1 MSAFLKSLLT
11 NKNILK
17 FYILCMFFFHFFLI
31 FNYEQNSVHFL
42 PRLYFIALHYA
53 FLDAVFFIFTYIFYR
68 RKNIWVPL
76 AIATT
81 LTNIS
86 IGTGL
91 YGIEIV
97 SEVFHHFGDWLVK
110 DIWNIKFLNISMTG
124 SSFSWMLAASIY
136 AGIGLIIYG
145 RYFIKSKENFDTK
158 IEKQIIFQ
166 GLGLYAIIIPFAFI
180 FTHFTF
186 VGSSFQYLQGLLQ
199 YNHKAIAI
207 YEQQHQHDSFKFR
220 NTKWFPDLKSAITYY
235 SADEFKKNTNL
246 YNLNDKEFNEK
257 LEFYVKVMNTLHN
270 LEENGF
276 KDSEDVTYD
285 TMKTIPEWFQVAY
298 DFKFSGS
305 SEQHKTLWMSD
316 VLVTNVAAFSAES
329 VEDVTRHAIFYIK
342 QAEDGSYY
350 VLFDYNRI
358 FKDEHYNYIFNNIFV
373 LFNLTY
379 ISLFLYLIHIHRKER
394 LSNRKSV
401 KKAEEL

>member
-1 MSAFLKSLLT
+1 MLNTLKKIS
-11 NKNILK
+11 NHKNILK
-17 FYILCMFFFHFFLI
+17 FYILGMFLFHFFLI

-53 FLDAVFFIFTYIFYR
+53 FLDAVFFIFTYVFYR
-68 RKNIWVPL
+68 RRDIWVPL
-76 AIATT
+76 AVATT

-91 YGIEIV
+91 YGVEIV
-97 SEVFHHFGDWLVK
+97 SEIFHHFGDWLVK

-136 AGIGLIIYG
+136 VGIALIIYG
-145 RYFIKSKENFDTK
+145 RYFIKSKVNFETK

-166 GLGLYAIIIPFAFI
+166 GLGLYAIIIPLAFV

-199 YNHKAIAI
+199 YNSKAISI
-207 YEQQHQHDSFKFR
+207 YEKQHQHDHFKFR
-220 NTKWFPDLKSAITYY
+220 NTQWFPDLKSVISYY
-235 SADEFKKNTNL
+235 SSDEYKKNVNL
-246 YNLNDKEFNEK
+246 YGLSDKSFNEK
-257 LEFYVKVMNTLHN
+257 LEFYVKVMNAIHTIK
-270 LEENGF
+270 EKGF
-276 KDSEDVTYD
+276 TDSEDVSYD

-298 DFKFSGS
+298 DFKFNGS
-305 SEQHKTLWMSD
+305 SQKDKTFWMSD

-342 QAEDGSYY
+342 QAQDGSFY
-350 VLFDYNRI
+350 VFFDYNRN
-358 FKDEHYNYIFNNIFV
+358 FKDEHYNYIFNNIFI

-394 LSNRKSV
+394 LANRKTIT
-401 KKAEEL
+401 EGEQ